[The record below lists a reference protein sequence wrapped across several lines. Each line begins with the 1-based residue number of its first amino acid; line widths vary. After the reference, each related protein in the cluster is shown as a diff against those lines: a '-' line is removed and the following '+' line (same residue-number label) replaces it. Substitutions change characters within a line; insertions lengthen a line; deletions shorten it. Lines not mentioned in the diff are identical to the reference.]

1 MVQQQRFYN
10 VVGIFGAVASVIN
23 NTVNNLFQM
32 GVIKEQKKMEQLQQ
46 QLAVLDNQQQ
56 SLLAQELAQTNDA
69 NQKLQI
75 LLNAVSNVQATSVQT
90 NATNYNKWLLIGGGV
105 AVALLITIIIV
116 KNHHHG

>member
-1 MVQQQRFYN
+1 M
-10 VVGIFGAVASVIN
+10 GIFSAVASVIN

-46 QLAVLDNQQQ
+46 QLAVLNNQQQ

-90 NATNYNKWLLIGGGV
+90 NSQNYAQLWWIAGGGV
-105 AVALLITIIIV
+105 VLIIAIV
-116 KNHHHG
+116 LIVNHKHHGQSRH